1 MSVCY
6 SPVDERELEQLAAAY
21 GQPQMRTIEMEGDE
35 YLFATRLYRSQD
47 RRGEV
52 VLAIERPARLP
63 RRGQARCVPRLAPLG
78 AGFGRGVLLHRKG
91 WYEPE
96 VYRLLSGGIGLD
108 EGVEAT
114 LARELEE
121 ETGLT
126 LHTTQF
132 LGVLDC
138 RIHYAS
144 EEISFISYV
153 FHLPRT
159 EGVLRLPRTED
170 IIDFRE
176 VPIAD
181 LPAVA
186 EDLRRVPPPRTGWGH
201 WRAIAH
207 DFVYETLISR

>member
-1 MSVCY
+1 LSVCY

-52 VLAIERPARLP
+52 VLAVERP
-63 RRGQARCVPRLAPLG
+63 ARCVPRL
-78 AGFGRGVLLHRKG
+78 GRGVLLHRKG

-108 EGVEAT
+108 EAVEAT

-126 LHTTQF
+126 LHTTHF

-170 IIDFRE
+170 IVDFRD

-207 DFVYETLISR
+207 DFVYETLMSR

>member
-1 MSVCY
+1 LSVCY
-6 SPVDERELEQLAAAY
+6 SPVDERELEQVAAAY
-21 GQPQMRTIEMEGDE
+21 GQPEMRTIEMEGDE

-52 VLAIERPARLP
+52 VLAVERPAR
-63 RRGQARCVPRLAPLG
+63 C
-78 AGFGRGVLLHRKG
+78 VLLHRKG

-108 EGVEAT
+108 EAVEAT

-126 LHTTQF
+126 LHTTHF

-144 EEISFISYV
+144 EEISFVSYV

-159 EGVLRLPRTED
+159 EGLLRLPRTED

-207 DFVYETLISR
+207 DFVYETLMSR